1 MFGKRWREGNSA
13 YWRRGDIPA
22 RHYSPASPD
31 ARPTT
36 VGRCRERRG
45 DAKVSYV
52 SEPFSMPIVPRY
64 AEIDQ
69 QGVVFNGHYLTW
81 FDEACTAFLDH
92 VGMTYP
98 VLVATGLDIQ
108 VVRAE
113 LDYLSPVRWRDAVGV
128 GVTCVATGTTSFT
141 LAFDVVRVDENGER
155 VIAVRGRNVYVVVST
170 QDWAKRVIPGELRA
184 ALTSV
189 AGQGLPIDGTVGS

>member
-1 MFGKRWREGNSA
+1 
-13 YWRRGDIPA
+13 
-22 RHYSPASPD
+22 
-31 ARPTT
+31 
-36 VGRCRERRG
+36 
-45 DAKVSYV
+45 VSYV

-81 FDEACTAFLDH
+81 FDEACTAFFDH

-98 VLVATGLDIQ
+98 VLVARGLDIQ

-141 LAFDVVRVDENGER
+141 LAFDVTRVGEDGER
-155 VIAVRGRNVYVVVST
+155 MLAVRGRNVYVVVST
-170 QDWAKRVIPGELRA
+170 QDWIKRAIPDELRVS
-184 ALTSV
+184 LTSL
-189 AGQGLPIDGTVGS
+189 AGQGLPIDGSVGP